1 MKSFWLED
9 RFPAKPESEAFLL
22 TLLFYCRWLLLLRS
36 LLFRPAPWQLYLF
49 ANISRGLSS
58 SMAAAIKVRLLVSA
72 VVYEELH
79 VSRMFVVGLLLFL
92 NAWLKCLL
100 GCQNLRNALNE
111 SDHLI
116 KCDILL
122 CWRFRYYRFMC
133 NRNSKMAAHFDVFCK
148 IDSKFSINHK
158 KCFSQ
163 LKVMCFITSSP

>member
-92 NAWLKCLL
+92 NAWLKCFL
-100 GCQNLRNALNE
+100 GCQNLRNALKNDLFL
-111 SDHLI
+111 SFLSMKVI
-116 KCDILL
+116 ILL
-122 CWRFRYYRFMC
+122 SATFYFVGV
-133 NRNSKMAAHFDVFCK
+133 SDI
-148 IDSKFSINHK
+148 IDSCAIETQKWLHISMFFVK
-158 KCFSQ
+158 
-163 LKVMCFITSSP
+163 

>member
-1 MKSFWLED
+1 MRTIDKKSTMKSFWLED

-100 GCQNLRNALNE
+100 GCQNLRNALKNDLFL
-111 SDHLI
+111 SFLSMKVI
-116 KCDILL
+116 ILL
-122 CWRFRYYRFMC
+122 SATFYFVGV
-133 NRNSKMAAHFDVFCK
+133 SDI
-148 IDSKFSINHK
+148 IDSCAIETQKWLHISMFFVK
-158 KCFSQ
+158 
-163 LKVMCFITSSP
+163 

>member
-9 RFPAKPESEAFLL
+9 RFPAKPKSEAFLL

-100 GCQNLRNALNE
+100 GCQNLRNALKNDLFL
-111 SDHLI
+111 SFLSMKVI
-116 KCDILL
+116 ILL
-122 CWRFRYYRFMC
+122 SATFYFV
-133 NRNSKMAAHFDVFCK
+133 SVSDI
-148 IDSKFSINHK
+148 IDSCAIETQKWLHISMFFVK
-158 KCFSQ
+158 
-163 LKVMCFITSSP
+163 

>member
-100 GCQNLRNALNE
+100 GCQNLRNALKNDLFL
-111 SDHLI
+111 SFLSMKVI
-116 KCDILL
+116 ILLSATFYFVGVCDI
-122 CWRFRYYRFMC
+122 
-133 NRNSKMAAHFDVFCK
+133 
-148 IDSKFSINHK
+148 IDWCAIETQKWLHISMFFVK
-158 KCFSQ
+158 
-163 LKVMCFITSSP
+163 

>member
-92 NAWLKCLL
+92 NTWLKCLL
-100 GCQNLRNALNE
+100 GCQNLRNALKNDLFL
-111 SDHLI
+111 SFLSMKVI
-116 KCDILL
+116 ILLSATFYFVGVCDI
-122 CWRFRYYRFMC
+122 
-133 NRNSKMAAHFDVFCK
+133 
-148 IDSKFSINHK
+148 IDWCAIETQKWLHISMFFVK
-158 KCFSQ
+158 
-163 LKVMCFITSSP
+163 

>member
-58 SMAAAIKVRLLVSA
+58 SMAAALKVRLLVSA

-100 GCQNLRNALNE
+100 GCQNLRNALKNDLFL
-111 SDHLI
+111 SFLSMKVI
-116 KCDILL
+116 ILL
-122 CWRFRYYRFMC
+122 SATFYFVGV
-133 NRNSKMAAHFDVFCK
+133 SDI
-148 IDSKFSINHK
+148 IDSCAIETQKWLHISMFFVK
-158 KCFSQ
+158 
-163 LKVMCFITSSP
+163 

>member
-100 GCQNLRNALNE
+100 GCQNLRNALKNDLFL
-111 SDHLI
+111 SFLSMKVI
-116 KCDILL
+116 ILLSATFYFVGVCDIIDWCAIETQKWLHISMFFVKLIQSSLL
-122 CWRFRYYRFMC
+122 TIK
-133 NRNSKMAAHFDVFCK
+133 SVSH
-148 IDSKFSINHK
+148 S
-158 KCFSQ
+158 
-163 LKVMCFITSSP
+163 

>member
-9 RFPAKPESEAFLL
+9 RFPAKPESETFLL

-100 GCQNLRNALNE
+100 GCQNLRNALKNDLFL
-111 SDHLI
+111 SFLSMKVI
-116 KCDILL
+116 ILLSATFYFVGVCDIIDWCAIETQKWLHISMFFVKLIQSSLL
-122 CWRFRYYRFMC
+122 TIK
-133 NRNSKMAAHFDVFCK
+133 SVSH
-148 IDSKFSINHK
+148 S
-158 KCFSQ
+158 
-163 LKVMCFITSSP
+163 

>member
-1 MKSFWLED
+1 MKAFWLED

-79 VSRMFVVGLLLFL
+79 VSRMFVVGLLLL
-92 NAWLKCLL
+92 LSAWLKCLL
-100 GCQNLRNALNE
+100 GCQNLRNALKNDLFL
-111 SDHLI
+111 SFLSM
-116 KCDILL
+116 KVMILL
-122 CWRFRYYRFMC
+122 SATFYFVGV
-133 NRNSKMAAHFDVFCK
+133 SDI
-148 IDSKFSINHK
+148 IDSCAIETQKWLHISMFFVK
-158 KCFSQ
+158 
-163 LKVMCFITSSP
+163 

>member
-100 GCQNLRNALNE
+100 GCQNLRNALKNDLFL
-111 SDHLI
+111 SFLSMKVI
-116 KCDILL
+116 ILL
-122 CWRFRYYRFMC
+122 SATFYFVGV
-133 NRNSKMAAHFDVFCK
+133 SDI
-148 IDSKFSINHK
+148 IDSCAIETQKWLHISMFFVK
-158 KCFSQ
+158 
-163 LKVMCFITSSP
+163 

>member
-100 GCQNLRNALNE
+100 GCQNLRNALKNDLFL
-111 SDHLI
+111 SFLSMKVI
-116 KCDILL
+116 ILL
-122 CWRFRYYRFMC
+122 SATFYFVGV
-133 NRNSKMAAHFDVFCK
+133 SDI
-148 IDSKFSINHK
+148 IDSCTIETQKWLHISMFFVK
-158 KCFSQ
+158 
-163 LKVMCFITSSP
+163 

>member
-36 LLFRPAPWQLYLF
+36 LLFRPAPWQLHLF

-72 VVYEELH
+72 VLYEELH
-79 VSRMFVVGLLLFL
+79 VSRMFVVDLLLFL

-100 GCQNLRNALNE
+100 GCQNLRNALKNDLFL
-111 SDHLI
+111 SFLSMKVI
-116 KCDILL
+116 ILL
-122 CWRFRYYRFMC
+122 SATFYFVGV
-133 NRNSKMAAHFDVFCK
+133 SDI
-148 IDSKFSINHK
+148 IDSCAIETQKWLHISMFFVK
-158 KCFSQ
+158 
-163 LKVMCFITSSP
+163 

>member
-9 RFPAKPESEAFLL
+9 RFPAKPESEAFVL

-100 GCQNLRNALNE
+100 GCQNLRNALKNDLFL
-111 SDHLI
+111 SFLSMKVI
-116 KCDILL
+116 ILL
-122 CWRFRYYRFMC
+122 SATFYFVGV
-133 NRNSKMAAHFDVFCK
+133 SDI
-148 IDSKFSINHK
+148 IDSCAIETQKWLHISMFFVK
-158 KCFSQ
+158 
-163 LKVMCFITSSP
+163 

>member
-9 RFPAKPESEAFLL
+9 RFPAKLESEAFLL

-79 VSRMFVVGLLLFL
+79 VSRIFVVGLLLFL

-100 GCQNLRNALNE
+100 GCQNLRNALKNDLFL
-111 SDHLI
+111 SFLSMKVI
-116 KCDILL
+116 ILL
-122 CWRFRYYRFMC
+122 SATFYFVGV
-133 NRNSKMAAHFDVFCK
+133 SDI
-148 IDSKFSINHK
+148 IDSCAIETQKWLHISMFFVK
-158 KCFSQ
+158 
-163 LKVMCFITSSP
+163 

>member
-79 VSRMFVVGLLLFL
+79 VSRIFVVGLLLFL

-100 GCQNLRNALNE
+100 GCQNLRNALKNDLFL
-111 SDHLI
+111 SFLSMKVI
-116 KCDILL
+116 ILL
-122 CWRFRYYRFMC
+122 SATFYFVGV
-133 NRNSKMAAHFDVFCK
+133 SDI
-148 IDSKFSINHK
+148 IDSCAIETQKWLHISMFFVK
-158 KCFSQ
+158 
-163 LKVMCFITSSP
+163 

>member
-72 VVYEELH
+72 VLYEELH
-79 VSRMFVVGLLLFL
+79 VSRMFVVDLLLFL

-100 GCQNLRNALNE
+100 GCQNLRNALKNDLFL
-111 SDHLI
+111 SFLSMKVI
-116 KCDILL
+116 ILL
-122 CWRFRYYRFMC
+122 SATFYFVGV
-133 NRNSKMAAHFDVFCK
+133 SDI
-148 IDSKFSINHK
+148 IDSCAIETQKWLHISMFFVK
-158 KCFSQ
+158 
-163 LKVMCFITSSP
+163 

>member
-100 GCQNLRNALNE
+100 GCQNLRNALKNDLFL
-111 SDHLI
+111 SFLSMKVI
-116 KCDILL
+116 ILL
-122 CWRFRYYRFMC
+122 SATFYFVGV
-133 NRNSKMAAHFDVFCK
+133 SDI
-148 IDSKFSINHK
+148 IDSCATETQKWLHISMFFVK
-158 KCFSQ
+158 
-163 LKVMCFITSSP
+163 

>member
-100 GCQNLRNALNE
+100 RCQNLRNALKNDLFL
-111 SDHLI
+111 SFLSMKVI
-116 KCDILL
+116 ILLSATFYFVGVCDI
-122 CWRFRYYRFMC
+122 
-133 NRNSKMAAHFDVFCK
+133 
-148 IDSKFSINHK
+148 IDWCAIETQKWLHISMFFVK
-158 KCFSQ
+158 
-163 LKVMCFITSSP
+163 

>member
-1 MKSFWLED
+1 MNSFWLED

-100 GCQNLRNALNE
+100 GCQNLRNALKNDLFL
-111 SDHLI
+111 SFLSMKVI
-116 KCDILL
+116 ILLSATFYFVGVCDI
-122 CWRFRYYRFMC
+122 
-133 NRNSKMAAHFDVFCK
+133 
-148 IDSKFSINHK
+148 IDWCAIETQKWLHISMFFVK
-158 KCFSQ
+158 
-163 LKVMCFITSSP
+163 

>member
-36 LLFRPAPWQLYLF
+36 LLFRPAPWQLHLF

-100 GCQNLRNALNE
+100 GCQNLRNALKNDLFL
-111 SDHLI
+111 SFLSMKVI
-116 KCDILL
+116 ILLSATFYFVGVCDI
-122 CWRFRYYRFMC
+122 
-133 NRNSKMAAHFDVFCK
+133 
-148 IDSKFSINHK
+148 IDWCAIETQKWLHISMFFVK
-158 KCFSQ
+158 
-163 LKVMCFITSSP
+163 

>member
-72 VVYEELH
+72 VLYEELH
-79 VSRMFVVGLLLFL
+79 VSRMFVVDLLLFL

-100 GCQNLRNALNE
+100 GCQNLRNALKNDLFL
-111 SDHLI
+111 SFLSMKVI
-116 KCDILL
+116 ILLSATFYFVGVCDI
-122 CWRFRYYRFMC
+122 
-133 NRNSKMAAHFDVFCK
+133 
-148 IDSKFSINHK
+148 IDWCAIETQKWLHISMFFVK
-158 KCFSQ
+158 
-163 LKVMCFITSSP
+163 